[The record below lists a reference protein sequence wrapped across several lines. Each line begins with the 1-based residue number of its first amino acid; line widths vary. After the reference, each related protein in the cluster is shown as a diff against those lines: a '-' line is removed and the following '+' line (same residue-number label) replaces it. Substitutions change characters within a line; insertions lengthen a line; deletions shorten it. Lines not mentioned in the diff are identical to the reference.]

1 MAKRK
6 GSGEKKPVPVLVEMR
21 VQTGTP
27 GAFALEMAA
36 SMDVPA
42 FQLDPDF
49 EAVPMSPSPD
59 QVASLAAAGEEVVI
73 VRGMVEEDKIQELE
87 EQPNVLKVWRD
98 TPIAPFAAHQAE
110 EEEPVHLMPTAPMGP
125 CPIPTCDC
133 NPGTAKGTI
142 ADVAQY
148 LGVDHIWARGH
159 RGQGIVIGIVDGG
172 ITAAGR
178 VPGGTIPRVIDGW
191 RSDWGKKADW
201 GGHGNMTA
209 TDALG
214 MAPQAQIYDI
224 RISGADF
231 ISNALAGFQWAINR
245 HRANGTPHILSNSWG
260 IFQESWDQDYA
271 RNPNHPFT
279 RKAVEAL
286 NEGILVLFAAGNCGG
301 TCPDGRCDSDSGPG
315 KSIWGA
321 NGHPRVMTVGAVNKN
336 EQFIGYSSQGPAALD
351 PHKPDFCSVSHF
363 KGYFASDSG
372 TSAACPVAAGV
383 VALLKQAQPSLTQD
397 QAKQTL
403 MDKAK
408 DIGPSGW
415 DQHSG
420 AGIIQAKAAH
430 DAVIPVTTV
439 RFQVDT
445 YEMKVARE
453 LNASGQGMSIKFPA
467 YIRCEGEEYH
477 VVIYVLD
484 DTSPV
489 PENTFLPQYKRGTI
503 FVPRWQYEWYVDL
516 LRNEKPVYCYLNSET
531 PKWNSL
537 YTGSEPVG
545 EQEV

>member
-1 MAKRK
+1 M
-6 GSGEKKPVPVLVEMR
+6 
-21 VQTGTP
+21 
-27 GAFALEMAA
+27 
-36 SMDVPA
+36 
-42 FQLDPDF
+42 
-49 EAVPMSPSPD
+49 
-59 QVASLAAAGEEVVI
+59 
-73 VRGMVEEDKIQELE
+73 
-87 EQPNVLKVWRD
+87 
-98 TPIAPFAAHQAE
+98 
-110 EEEPVHLMPTAPMGP
+110 
-125 CPIPTCDC
+125 
-133 NPGTAKGTI
+133 
-142 ADVAQY
+142 
-148 LGVDHIWARGH
+148 
-159 RGQGIVIGIVDGG
+159 
-172 ITAAGR
+172 
-178 VPGGTIPRVIDGW
+178 
-191 RSDWGKKADW
+191 
-201 GGHGNMTA
+201 
-209 TDALG
+209 
-214 MAPQAQIYDI
+214 
-224 RISGADF
+224 
-231 ISNALAGFQWAINR
+231 
-245 HRANGTPHILSNSWG
+245 
-260 IFQESWDQDYA
+260 
-271 RNPNHPFT
+271 
-279 RKAVEAL
+279 
-286 NEGILVLFAAGNCGG
+286 
-301 TCPDGRCDSDSGPG
+301 
-315 KSIWGA
+315 
-321 NGHPRVMTVGAVNKN
+321 
-336 EQFIGYSSQGPAALD
+336 
-351 PHKPDFCSVSHF
+351 
-363 KGYFASDSG
+363 
-372 TSAACPVAAGV
+372 
-383 VALLKQAQPSLTQD
+383 LKQAQPSLTQD

-453 LNASGQGMSIKFPA
+453 LNASGQGMSIKFPS